1 MRINLFKNKINP
13 FQEFMHNEASGGIVL
28 LVMTILSIVL
38 SNSGVAAGFHA
49 IWESSITI
57 LFNEKSL
64 EFTLIHF
71 INDGLMVLFFF
82 VVGLEIK
89 REIIIGELS
98 GLKKALL
105 PVVGA
110 AGGMI
115 VPAIIYLLFNS
126 SGTGSA
132 GWAIPVATDI
142 AFVVG
147 ILVMLKSK
155 IPTSL
160 RVFLTALA
168 IVDDIGAVI
177 VIAIFYTASIS
188 YTALGFAII
197 IIALLMLIN
206 KLKIKRLTPY
216 IILGIALWIA
226 FLFSGIHATIAGVIL
241 AFTIPA
247 RSKLD
252 KVSFLQSTKGILSE
266 LNAYTE
272 SKDRGQVEQDNLSV
286 IQAIEKN
293 CENALTPLQRFE
305 INLHP
310 WITFLIIPVF
320 ALANAGVTIQGSF
333 SDLLFNPVGIGIVL
347 GLFVG
352 KQVGVFGFTYASVK
366 LRIADRPEGSSNVQ
380 IYGAAVLAGI
390 GFTMSLFIA
399 NLSFAGKPELMDEA
413 RIGILV
419 ASIISGITGFI
430 LLRK

>member
-1 MRINLFKNKINP
+1 
-13 FQEFMHNEASGGIVL
+13 MHNEASGGIVL
-28 LVMTILSIVL
+28 LVMTILSLIL
-38 SNSGVAAGFHA
+38 SNSSFAAGFHA

-64 EFTLIHF
+64 EFTIIHF

-89 REIIIGELS
+89 REILVGELS
-98 GLKKALL
+98 GFKKALL
-105 PVVGA
+105 PVIGA

-115 VPAIIYLLFNS
+115 VPAVIYLLFNS
-126 SGTGSA
+126 SGAGSA

-147 ILVMLKSK
+147 ILVVLKGK

-160 RVFLTALA
+160 RIFLTALA

-177 VIAIFYTASIS
+177 IIAIFYTSSIS
-188 YTALGFAII
+188 FTALGFAII
-197 IIALLMLIN
+197 IIVLLMVIN
-206 KLKIKRLTPY
+206 TLKIKKLMPY

-226 FLFSGIHATIAGVIL
+226 LLFSGIHATIAGVIL

-252 KVSFLQSTKGILSE
+252 KVSFMQSTKGILSE
-266 LNAYTE
+266 LNINIE
-272 SKDRGQVEQDNLSV
+272 SKDKGQVEQDNLSV

-293 CENALTPLQRFE
+293 CENVLTPLQRFE

-310 WITFLIIPVF
+310 WITFFIIPLF

-347 GLFVG
+347 GLFIG
-352 KQVGVFGFTYASVK
+352 KQLGVFGFTYSAIK
-366 LRIADRPEGSSNVQ
+366 LRLADRPEGSSNVQ

-399 NLSFAGKPELMDEA
+399 NLSFAGKSGLMDEA
-413 RIGILV
+413 RVGILV
-419 ASIISGITGFI
+419 ASIISGFVGFM